1 MPTIRTELLNLA
13 YEDGGPAE
21 GPPVLLLHGWPDA
34 PRGWR
39 TVARHLQAAGWRT
52 IMPYLRGTSPTQFLS
67 PDTPRVASG
76 VALAQDAIDLL
87 DGLQLTQVVVVGHD
101 WGARAAYTL
110 AALFPARVTA
120 VVALALA
127 YQPRGYFTLP
137 GFAQSRLFWY

>member
-21 GPPVLLLHGWPDA
+21 GPPVLLHGWPDA

-137 GFAQSRLFWY
+137 GFAQSRLF